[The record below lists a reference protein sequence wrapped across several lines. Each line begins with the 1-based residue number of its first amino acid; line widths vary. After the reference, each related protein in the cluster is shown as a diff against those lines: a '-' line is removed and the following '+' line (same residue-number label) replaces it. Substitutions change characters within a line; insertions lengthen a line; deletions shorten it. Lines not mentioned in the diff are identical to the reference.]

1 MNNVNLADGLPMVS
15 RPFAA
20 ALLTLDDNPSP
31 EALVQFEYAQMR
43 PVHLS
48 FALYVAFLIDG
59 HEQVAA
65 HYLKAVERAGL
76 EAAAWE
82 AYAHLK
88 SVGLMLLSVEAAKRG
103 PLH

>member
-1 MNNVNLADGLPMVS
+1 MTTTNYATGLAKIP

-48 FALYVAFLIDG
+48 FALYVPFLIDG

-76 EAAAWE
+76 EAAAWK

-88 SVGLMLLSVEAAKRG
+88 STGLMLMSVEAAKSG